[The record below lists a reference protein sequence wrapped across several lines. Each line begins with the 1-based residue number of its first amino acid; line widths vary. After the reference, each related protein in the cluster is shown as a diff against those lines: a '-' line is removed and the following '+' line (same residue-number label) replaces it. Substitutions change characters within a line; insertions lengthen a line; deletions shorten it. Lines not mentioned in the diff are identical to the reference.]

1 MPLRLHQ
8 REALDA
14 WRRSISAGVSRG
26 WIVLPPGAGKTM
38 VGVRAIRESGRT
50 GVIFSPNIAIRGQ
63 WQAAAPEVRCLTYQA
78 LANFGDD
85 PGGSTQLARL
95 HPNGRALVAELAA
108 TENLMIVLDECHHL
122 LRTWGRLLAE
132 VLGLLPDAVVLGLT
146 ATPATA
152 LTGAEATLENELF
165 GEITYSANIPQVVAT
180 GDLVP
185 YQELGWL
192 TSPTAAERDWL
203 GEQQV
208 RVQELLTHLSAP
220 DRASVPLFEA
230 VAKLQANVSWEE
242 LAATDERLTDA
253 LLRLAHAGYA
263 EPPIGVAFGERHRR
277 DPGIEDWV
285 AVLNQWLLPLVDSPD
300 PRDHALILEVREV
313 LPSIG
318 YRWTRR
324 GISAAASTMDRVLA
338 RSASKA
344 LAAAEIVALEEEN
357 LGADLRAL
365 VVCDFERAAALPHGL
380 RDVVTA
386 DSGSAW
392 QTLKALAENPVGQRL
407 EPLLVT
413 AGVVAGTPS
422 SSRALMD
429 FAADRL
435 PGHSLD
441 TAEEEGL
448 VRVLGWNVRQWVPV
462 VTDFF
467 QMGGTRLLIGTRG
480 LLGEGW
486 DAPGVNCL
494 VDLTSATTPGAV
506 VQLRGRSLRR
516 DPENPAKVAINW
528 SVACIAD
535 GVMGDADWRRLVRK
549 HRGYLAPDEQGD
561 LVDGVAHL
569 ADEFSEFRTP
579 ESDGIEAAN
588 VLAARRSRE
597 RDRVADQWNDPRI
610 RTGREVSVVRVSSR
624 AKEPLTGSGFGEAA
638 PRRLGP
644 VLWPWALGAALVLA
658 VLGLSWWA
666 AAALVLTGVD
676 LLIRVIRAGRRLTGL
691 AANVGVGRVAR
702 AVADALQAR
711 GLVSAGAG
719 AVAVEI
725 RGQELRCR
733 LSGVPAEESAGFAEA
748 LDEALQP
755 VSRPRYLISRLTADP
770 PRLRD
775 VLRLGLIGR
784 ETVLET
790 WHPVPSVLASNRDRA
805 DAYLLAWRRW
815 VGEGEVRYARS
826 PEGEGITRAVRD
838 IDPWRLTSAIRL
850 HWE

>member
-14 WRRSISAGVSRG
+14 WRRNISAGVSRG

-50 GVIFSPNIAIRGQ
+50 GVVFSPNIAIQGQ

-132 VLGLLPDAVVLGLT
+132 VLGLLSDAVVLGLT

-165 GEITYSANIPQVVAT
+165 GEITYSATIPQVVAA

-192 TSPTAAERDWL
+192 TTPTAAERDWL
-203 GEQQV
+203 GEQQG

-220 DRASVPLFEA
+220 DRASVSLFEA
-230 VAKLQANVSWEE
+230 VANLQANVSWED
-242 LAATDERLTDA
+242 LAATDERLADA

-263 EPPIGVAFGERHRR
+263 EPPIGVAFGECHRR

-344 LAAAEIVALEEEN
+344 LAAVEIASLEEEN

-380 RDVVTA
+380 CDVVTA

-392 QTLKALAENPVGQRL
+392 QTLKVLAENPVGQRL

-429 FAADRL
+429 FAAGRL
-435 PGHSLD
+435 RGHSLD

-467 QMGGTRLLIGTRG
+467 QMGGTRLLVGTRG

-528 SVACIAD
+528 SVACVAD
-535 GVMGDADWRRLVRK
+535 GVMGG
-549 HRGYLAPDEQGD
+549 RGLA
-561 LVDGVAHL
+561 
-569 ADEFSEFRTP
+569 
-579 ESDGIEAAN
+579 
-588 VLAARRSRE
+588 
-597 RDRVADQWNDPRI
+597 
-610 RTGREVSVVRVSSR
+610 SSR
-624 AKEPLTGSGFGEAA
+624 AQAPWLPRSRRAGRSGGRGSAPGWWVQRVSDSGIGRDRGRQRSCGPAFPGTRPGHRAMERPADQNRPGGVGGAGEFQGEGTVDRKRFRGGSA
-638 PRRLGP
+638 PEAGVRP
-644 VLWPWALGAALVLA
+644 VALGA
-658 VLGLSWWA
+658 GHRP
-666 AAALVLTGVD
+666 G
-676 LLIRVIRAGRRLTGL
+676 AG
-691 AANVGVGRVAR
+691 
-702 AVADALQAR
+702 
-711 GLVSAGAG
+711 GAG
-719 AVAVEI
+719 AVLVGGRRTGVDRSGSVDPGDPGGTQAH
-725 RGQELRCR
+725 RAGGKRRCR
-733 LSGVPAEESAGFAEA
+733 QGGQGGCRCSPG
-748 LDEALQP
+748 
-755 VSRPRYLISRLTADP
+755 
-770 PRLRD
+770 
-775 VLRLGLIGR
+775 LRLAHCRGR
-784 ETVLET
+784 GGCGGGQRTGTALSAVQSVRGGSS
-790 WHPVPSVLASNRDRA
+790 PVR
-805 DAYLLAWRRW
+805 
-815 VGEGEVRYARS
+815 
-826 PEGEGITRAVRD
+826 
-838 IDPWRLTSAIRL
+838 
-850 HWE
+850 

>member
-14 WRRSISAGVSRG
+14 WRRNISAGVSRG

-50 GVIFSPNIAIRGQ
+50 GVVFSPNIAIQGQ
-63 WQAAAPEVRCLTYQA
+63 WQVAAPEVRCLTYQA

-85 PGGSTQLARL
+85 LGGSTQLARL

-132 VLGLLPDAVVLGLT
+132 VLGLLSDAVVLGLT

-165 GEITYSANIPQVVAT
+165 GEITYSATIPQVVAA

-192 TSPTAAERDWL
+192 TNPTAAERDWL
-203 GEQQV
+203 GEQQG
-208 RVQELLTHLSAP
+208 RVQELLTHLSVP
-220 DRASVPLFEA
+220 DRASVSLFEA
-230 VAKLQANVSWEE
+230 VANLQANVSWED

-263 EPPIGVAFGERHRR
+263 EPPIGVALGECHRR

-285 AVLNQWLLPLVDSPD
+285 AVLNQWLLPLADSSD
-300 PRDHALILEVREV
+300 PRDRALILEVQEV

-324 GISAAASTMDRVLA
+324 GISAATSTMDRVLA

-344 LAAAEIVALEEEN
+344 LAAVEIASLEEEN

-380 RDVVTA
+380 CDVVTA

-429 FAADRL
+429 FAAGRL

-467 QMGGTRLLIGTRG
+467 QMGGTRLLVGTRG

-528 SVACIAD
+528 SVACVAD

-569 ADEFSEFRTP
+569 ADGFSEFGLRNRTGSRP
-579 ESDGIEAAN
+579 AN
-588 VLAARRSRE
+588 VLAARLPGTRPGYGAME
-597 RDRVADQWNDPRI
+597 RPADQDRP
-610 RTGREVSVVRVSSR
+610 G
-624 AKEPLTGSGFGEAA
+624 
-638 PRRLGP
+638 
-644 VLWPWALGAALVLA
+644 
-658 VLGLSWWA
+658 
-666 AAALVLTGVD
+666 
-676 LLIRVIRAGRRLTGL
+676 
-691 AANVGVGRVAR
+691 GVGGAGEFQGEGTVDRKRLRGGGAPEAGAR
-702 AVADALQAR
+702 AVALGAGR
-711 GLVSAGAG
+711 GPGAGGAG
-719 AVAVEI
+719 AVLVGGRRTGVDGSGSADPGDPGGTQAHRAGGERRCWQGGQGGCRCPPGARAGQCGSRGGRGGDQRTGTALPAV
-725 RGQELRCR
+725 RGARGGIGRVCGGAGRSVATRFPTPIPDLPPHRRPAPAPGRVETRPDRAGNRSGNLASGPERARLQQGPGRR
-733 LSGVPAEESAGFAEA
+733 LSARLAAMGGGGGGPVRP
-748 LDEALQP
+748 QP
-755 VSRPRYLISRLTADP
+755 R
-770 PRLRD
+770 
-775 VLRLGLIGR
+775 G
-784 ETVLET
+784 
-790 WHPVPSVLASNRDRA
+790 
-805 DAYLLAWRRW
+805 
-815 VGEGEVRYARS
+815 
-826 PEGEGITRAVRD
+826 
-838 IDPWRLTSAIRL
+838 
-850 HWE
+850 